1 MATRSGSALSNA
13 TVVRIVAVVAASGL
27 LLLAIY
33 QVREVILLAL
43 VALFFAIG
51 LDPAVRRLDSW
62 GFSRGAAISTIFGVA
77 LLTVVVFL
85 ILFIPPMVRQ
95 IVDFARDLPELV
107 QEFAEDN
114 PRIQEWVDE
123 NDISTKLE
131 SAVSNIPSVIGSSF
145 GSVLGI
151 AGSVAS
157 GIFNLLTVSI
167 LTIYFSS
174 SLLDIHKGTLKL
186 IPKSNREKVS
196 PLLDTVLEKI
206 GGYIAGQVAVA
217 VIAGLVAGIFLT
229 IVKVPF
235 SVALGLFVAFAALIP
250 MVGATLGAVPA
261 TAVAFFGS
269 VPKGLIVLGFFLLY
283 QQLENVVIAPR
294 IMTKA
299 VDISPAAVLL
309 SALIGGTL
317 LGFVGALMAIP
328 VAASIKVVFQEVVQ
342 PLTEQA

>member
-1 MATRSGSALSNA
+1 M
-13 TVVRIVAVVAASGL
+13 VVLVGL
-27 LLLAIY
+27 AIIAIY
-33 QVREVILLAL
+33 QVREVLILAI
-43 VALFFAIG
+43 VALFLAIG
-51 LDPAVRRLDSW
+51 LDPAVRKLHGW
-62 GFSRGAAISTIFGVA
+62 GLGRGAAIAAIFGVA
-77 LLTVVVFL
+77 LLTIVAFL

-95 IVDFARDLPELV
+95 IVDFARDLPQLV
-107 QEFAEDN
+107 EEFAEDN
-114 PRIQEWVDE
+114 PRIQDWVQD
-123 NDISTKLE
+123 NDISAKLE
-131 SAVSNIPSVIGSSF
+131 SAVSNIPSVIGTSF

-151 AGSVAS
+151 AGSVAA

-186 IPKSNREKVS
+186 IPKSNRERIA

-206 GGYIAGQVAVA
+206 GGYIAGQVTVA
-217 VIAGLVAGIFLT
+217 VIAGVTAGLFLT
-229 IVKVPF
+229 IMKVQF
-235 SVALGLFVAFAALIP
+235 SVALGMFVAFAALIP
-250 MVGATLGAVPA
+250 MVGATLGAIPA
-261 TAVAFFGS
+261 TAVAFFDS
-269 VPKGLIVLGFFLLY
+269 VPRGAIVLGFFLIY

-328 VAASIKVVFQEVVQ
+328 VAASIKVVFQELVLPV
-342 PLTEQA
+342 TERT